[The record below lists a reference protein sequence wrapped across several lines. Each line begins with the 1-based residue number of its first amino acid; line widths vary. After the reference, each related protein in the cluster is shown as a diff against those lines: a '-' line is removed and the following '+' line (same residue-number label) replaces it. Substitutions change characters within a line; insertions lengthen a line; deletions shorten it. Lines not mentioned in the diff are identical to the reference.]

1 MYTSNIS
8 KLNNHYTFK
17 STIKNANMM
26 KSTNELHYSDVILH
40 FFLVKQHNICADD
53 LPKPKKNV
61 HFYICL
67 YTLISVNGFE
77 TQHIHDI

>member
-1 MYTSNIS
+1 
-8 KLNNHYTFK
+8 
-17 STIKNANMM
+17 M
-26 KSTNELHYSDVILH
+26 KSTNELQYSDVILH
-40 FFLVKQHNICADD
+40 FFLVKQHNICEDD

-61 HFYICL
+61 HFYMYF